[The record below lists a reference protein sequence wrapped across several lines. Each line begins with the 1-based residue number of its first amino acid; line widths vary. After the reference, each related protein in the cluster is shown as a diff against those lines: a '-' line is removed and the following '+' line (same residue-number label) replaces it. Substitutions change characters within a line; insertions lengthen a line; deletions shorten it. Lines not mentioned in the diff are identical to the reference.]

1 MKKYR
6 GLLQLAAVAAVIAL
20 VPFADR
26 LMDSIEGFATI
37 MAILGVAYLLATM
50 GQDRCKEGRK
60 C

>member
-6 GLLQLAAVAAVIAL
+6 GLLQLVAVAAVIAL

-26 LMDSIEGFATI
+26 LMDSIGEFATV
-37 MAILGVAYLLATM
+37 MAVLGIAYLLATM
-50 GQDRCKEGRK
+50 GQTQRREGRK